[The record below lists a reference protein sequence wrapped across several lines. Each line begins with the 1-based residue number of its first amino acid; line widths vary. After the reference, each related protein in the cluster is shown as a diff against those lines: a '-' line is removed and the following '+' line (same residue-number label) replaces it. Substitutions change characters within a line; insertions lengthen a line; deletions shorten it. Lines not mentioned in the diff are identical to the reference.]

1 MQDEASAPA
10 VVVCAASGQQD
21 YGSQPSE
28 IAVIHVGQVDVDLL
42 QPVRES
48 SQRIQQSGVG
58 VPVDVAGY
66 RQASRAADA
75 GGDPQHSVVIG
86 RVRGGHRGSSRWVG
100 QGSSTSLHQFF
111 TSPGKLSYSTLS

>member
-28 IAVIHVGQVDVDLL
+28 IAVIHVGQVDVDLV

-48 SQRIQQSGVG
+48 SQRVQQSGVG
-58 VPVDVAGY
+58 VPVDIAGY

-75 GGDPQHSVVIG
+75 GDPQHSVVIG
-86 RVRGGHRGSSRWVG
+86 GVRGGRRGSSRWVG
-100 QGSSTSLHQFF
+100 QGSSTSLHQFL
-111 TSPGKLSYSTLS
+111 PLSEI